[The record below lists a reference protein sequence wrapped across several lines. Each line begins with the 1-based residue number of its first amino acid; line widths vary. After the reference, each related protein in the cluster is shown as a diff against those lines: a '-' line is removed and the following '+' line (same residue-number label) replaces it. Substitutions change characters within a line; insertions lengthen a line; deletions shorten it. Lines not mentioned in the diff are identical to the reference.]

1 MRLQSTEMG
10 LILLVLIAIVTEIVT
25 WIVVGDLVGSAW
37 YVFFWFIA
45 AGVIGISMLRSSVA
59 HIMPQMQQMQMSGQ
73 MGTDPNVGKYLPRAI
88 AGLLLAIPGLWSDLI
103 AVLMLIPAVQTLFRN
118 AAMSA
123 MQKRQQAMMEK
134 MMGGMTGNASDPH
147 NPFADV
153 MRQMQEM
160 QRQQMGGRGAS
171 NDSSIID
178 GEAREVTPEAKRIE
192 HKDND

>member
-25 WIVVGDLVGSAW
+25 WIVVGDLVGSGW
-37 YVFFWFIA
+37 YVFFWFIFA
-45 AGVIGISMLRSSVA
+45 AMIGFTILRSSVA
-59 HIMPQMQQMQMSGQ
+59 HIMPQMQQIQMSGQ
-73 MGTDPNVGKYLPRAI
+73 MANDPNVGKYLPRAI

-103 AVLMLIPAVQTLFRN
+103 AVLMLIPAVQTMFRN
-118 AAMSA
+118 SAMKA

-134 MMGGMTGNASDPH
+134 MMGGMTGNASDPN